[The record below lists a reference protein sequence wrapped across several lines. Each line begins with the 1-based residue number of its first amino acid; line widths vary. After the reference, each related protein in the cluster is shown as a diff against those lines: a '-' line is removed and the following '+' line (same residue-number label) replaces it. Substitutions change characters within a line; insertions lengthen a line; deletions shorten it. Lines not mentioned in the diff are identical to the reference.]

1 MPLFLAG
8 TVSAQPAENLVLEN
22 IPAIPAASMPGL
34 SPYQDVRSAA
44 FLDWLPAKG
53 GMLISTRFG
62 DTAQV
67 HQVSAAGGRRTQL
80 TFQHER
86 ISWALACPRKDC
98 PYLVFGMDRGGSE
111 TYQIYR
117 RDLDSGRVTLLTD
130 GKSRYLNVIW
140 NRAGTQ
146 LAYATTE
153 RDGRNFDIYLMD
165 PMRPAQRQLV
175 AKTKGRWSPLS
186 FGPGDKSLLLQHYV
200 SITRSSLHLLN
211 FKSGKMRELTLAGP
225 QGNSNPQA
233 KFSPDGKTIYLTTD
247 AGGEFVRLAA
257 LATRAPKFRPRT
269 LADALAWNVH
279 KFDLSADGKWLA
291 LVINEGGFSRLRL
304 QKVRGKG
311 KRSPQ
316 IPAGVIT
323 QLRFDPAGDRLAFTL
338 VSNQLPGDVFVYD
351 LLKNTTRRWTFSE
364 TGGLDVA
371 HFVEPKIV
379 HFPTFDQVAGKPR
392 EIPALLY
399 LPPAKFK
406 PPYPVLVSIHGGP
419 EGQARPYF
427 LARNNYILNEMGVA
441 MVRPNVRGSDGYGR
455 SYLGLDNDRQRE
467 DTVRDIGALLDW
479 IAQRKDL
486 DQNRVAVS
494 GGSYGGYMS
503 LATMVH
509 YSERLRCGIDY
520 VGISNF
526 VTFLKNTKDYR
537 RDLRR
542 VEYGDERIPAMH
554 DFLQRI
560 SPLSSVERISVPLLV
575 VQGAN
580 DPRVPASEAEQ
591 IVRKV
596 QQGKREVWYLL
607 AKDEGHG
614 FRKKKNKDFMNR
626 VRIRFLQTHLLAP

>member
-1 MPLFLAG
+1 M
-8 TVSAQPAENLVLEN
+8 
-22 IPAIPAASMPGL
+22 
-34 SPYQDVRSAA
+34 
-44 FLDWLPAKG
+44 
-53 GMLISTRFG
+53 
-62 DTAQV
+62 
-67 HQVSAAGGRRTQL
+67 
-80 TFQHER
+80 
-86 ISWALACPRKDC
+86 
-98 PYLVFGMDRGGSE
+98 
-111 TYQIYR
+111 
-117 RDLDSGRVTLLTD
+117 
-130 GKSRYLNVIW
+130 
-140 NRAGTQ
+140 
-146 LAYATTE
+146 
-153 RDGRNFDIYLMD
+153 
-165 PMRPAQRQLV
+165 
-175 AKTKGRWSPLS
+175 
-186 FGPGDKSLLLQHYV
+186 
-200 SITRSSLHLLN
+200 
-211 FKSGKMRELTLAGP
+211 
-225 QGNSNPQA
+225 
-233 KFSPDGKTIYLTTD
+233 
-247 AGGEFVRLAA
+247 
-257 LATRAPKFRPRT
+257 
-269 LADALAWNVH
+269 
-279 KFDLSADGKWLA
+279 
-291 LVINEGGFSRLRL
+291 
-304 QKVRGKG
+304 
-311 KRSPQ
+311 
-316 IPAGVIT
+316 
-323 QLRFDPAGDRLAFTL
+323 
-338 VSNQLPGDVFVYD
+338 SNQLPGDVFVYD

-427 LARNNYILNEMGVA
+427 LDRNNYIINEMGVA

-575 VQGAN
+575 IQGAN

-596 QQGKREVWYLL
+596 KQGKREVWYLL